1 MKTWVNSTFVLLT
14 AITLFPLNSFAGL
27 DNPLKSDYID
37 FSKINLN
44 KYIEARPET
53 IIEKIQSQEDP
64 RVTAYFV
71 FEKKINDLDK
81 KLIMQVFDLNGDGK
95 MDLAKFFTNK
105 TITKAEYD
113 LDRDGKVDDVSE
125 YNPKNGE
132 LLKKT
137 ISHGATNMWKYW
149 YKGDLRLLEMDRNND
164 HKPDM
169 WIHYRKDKVVK
180 TEVDSNYNGK
190 TIKPVK

>member
-1 MKTWVNSTFVLLT
+1 MKTSIAAALILVS
-14 AITLFPLNSFAGL
+14 LNTYAGL
-27 DNPLKSDYID
+27 DSPLKSEYID

-44 KYIEARPET
+44 KYIEPRPEI

-81 KLIMQVFDLNGDGK
+81 KLIMHVFDLNGDGR

-105 TITKAEYD
+105 TVTRAEYD
-113 LDRDGKVDDVSE
+113 LDYDGKVDDVSE
-125 YNPKNGE
+125 YDPKTGE

-137 ISHGATNMWKYW
+137 LTQGGANLWKYW
-149 YKGDLRLLEMDRNND
+149 YKGELRLVEMDRNND

-180 TEVDSNYNGK
+180 TEVDSNYDGK
-190 TIKPVK
+190 SIKPVK

>member
-1 MKTWVNSTFVLLT
+1 MKTLVIAAVMSLSVT
-14 AITLFPLNSFAGL
+14 SFAGM

-44 KYIEARPET
+44 KYIEPRPEI
-53 IIEKIQSQEDP
+53 IIEKIQSQEDG

-105 TITKAEYD
+105 TVTRAEYD
-113 LDRDGKVDDVSE
+113 LDHDGKVDDVSE
-125 YNPKNGE
+125 YDPKTGE

-137 ISHGATNMWKYW
+137 ISQGASNIWKYW

-180 TEVDSNYNGK
+180 TEVDSNYDGK
-190 TIKPVK
+190 SIKPVK